1 MSRRHLIMLAAL
13 AAIWGSSFMFIT
25 IALRDLAPSTLI
37 LLRMGFGALALAV
50 YVRLARLPL
59 ARLRPY
65 AWPLALLALINTA
78 VPFFLIAWGQQYI
91 DSGLAA
97 IFNASAPLFTALF
110 ALPIDRSQRVTGTRL
125 AGVVLAF
132 GGVVLLVG
140 FELSGGERAVAGALA
155 VVAAAA
161 CYGVGGLYAG
171 RRFVELPPP
180 LVALGSLAWATLF
193 VLPVGAA
200 EAAMPGWHAFLSVLY
215 LGVAATGIAYLLYFG
230 LIAGAGASKA
240 VLVTYLVPS
249 LALVYGAIFLDES
262 VTAISLLGLA
272 LVLAGVALGTGAG
285 GRSRRARRADAASL
299 AR

>member
-1 MSRRHLIMLAAL
+1 VSRRHLLMLAAL
-13 AAIWGSSFMFIT
+13 AAIWGSSFLFIV

-37 LLRMGFGALALAV
+37 LLRMGSGALALAL
-50 YVRLARLPL
+50 YVRLAGYRFSE
-59 ARLRPY
+59 LRAY

-110 ALPIDRSQRVTGTRL
+110 ALPIDRTQRVTGLRL

-140 FELSGGERAVAGALA
+140 LELGGGERAVAGALA
-155 VVAAAA
+155 VIGASA

-171 RRFVELPPP
+171 RRFVELQPS
-180 LVALGSLAWATLF
+180 LVAFGSLAWATLF
-193 VLPVGAA
+193 VLPIGAA
-200 EAAMPGWHAFLSVLY
+200 QASMPGWESLVSVLY
-215 LGVAATGIAYLLYFG
+215 LGVAATGVAYLLYFG

-249 LALVYGAIFLDES
+249 LALVYGAIFLDET
-262 VTAISLLGLA
+262 VTLVALAGLA
-272 LVLAGVALGTGAG
+272 LVLAGVALGTGVLG
-285 GRSRRARRADAASL
+285 GATADRATVRR
-299 AR
+299 

>member
-1 MSRRHLIMLAAL
+1 MSGRHLLMLGVL
-13 AAIWGSSFMFIT
+13 AAIWGSSFLFIV
-25 IALRDLAPSTLI
+25 IALRDLAPSTLV
-37 LLRMGFGALALAV
+37 LLRMASGALALAV
-50 YVRLARLPL
+50 YVRLAGYGFTQ
-59 ARLRPY
+59 LRPY
-65 AWPLALLALINTA
+65 LKPLALLALINTA

-110 ALPIDRSQRVTGTRL
+110 ALPIDRTQRVTGTRL

-140 FELSGGERAVAGALA
+140 LELGGGERAVAGALA
-155 VVAAAA
+155 VVGAAA

-171 RRFVELPPP
+171 RRFVGLPPA
-180 LVALGSLAWATLF
+180 LVAFGSLAWATLY

-200 EAAMPGWHAFLSVLY
+200 QSSMLGWEALVSVLY
-215 LGVAATGIAYLLYFG
+215 LGVAATGVAYLLYFG

-249 LALVYGAIFLDES
+249 LALVYGAIFLDET
-262 VTAISLLGLA
+262 VTAVSLAGLA
-272 LVLAGVALGTGAG
+272 LVLTGVALGTGFKERATV
-285 GRSRRARRADAASL
+285 RR
-299 AR
+299 